1 MTNFYPLLENPYR
14 KKDINSAIKIL
25 KSRKLTIGS
34 KTKEFQ
40 NKFSNKLKTKH
51 SLMVNSGSSAN
62 LLAFQ
67 CLINPYEKTD

>member
-51 SLMVNSGSSAN
+51 SLMVN
-62 LLAFQ
+62 LAPQ
-67 CLINPYEKTD
+67 LIF